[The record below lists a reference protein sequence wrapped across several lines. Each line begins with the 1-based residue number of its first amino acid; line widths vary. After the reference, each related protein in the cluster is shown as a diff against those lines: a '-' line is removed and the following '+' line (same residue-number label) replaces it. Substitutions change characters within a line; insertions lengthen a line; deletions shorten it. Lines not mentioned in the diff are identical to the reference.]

1 MWITLWRRATA
12 GAFFTIAL
20 SATSEA
26 SLWAVTPAQ
35 PQPAAAKQHMV
46 HAFQTWHIMRKQLSN
61 GRLQAQ
67 ASAQAHHYKKWSQ
80 TIRMSGEEKK
90 IQMAQH
96 SQQRAMAQKTWWQQF
111 QVRRR
116 R

>member
-1 MWITLWRRATA
+1 MWITLGRCVTA

-20 SATSEA
+20 TATGEA
-26 SLWAVTPAQ
+26 SLSAAAPAQ
-35 PQPAAAKQHMV
+35 LITAKQHMV
-46 HAFQTWHIMRKQLSN
+46 NAFQTWHIMRKQLSSR
-61 GRLQAQ
+61 RLQAQ

-96 SQQRAMAQKTWWQQF
+96 SQQQAMAQKNWWKQQF